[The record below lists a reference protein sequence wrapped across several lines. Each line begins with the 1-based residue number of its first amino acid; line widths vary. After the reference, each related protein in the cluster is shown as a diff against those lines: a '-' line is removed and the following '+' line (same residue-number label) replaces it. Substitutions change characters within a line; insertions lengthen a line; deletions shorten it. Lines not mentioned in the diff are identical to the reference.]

1 MIEQVPKALNLR
13 VPLLGR
19 HIDNVAIGELADRL
33 KQARGIKGTDIQLA
47 VELLHAPN
55 VLVLVSA
62 KARSQAGNTAL
73 GELDGGI
80 ANDELHVL
88 VLVHA
93 IDVNRLLKIGIHKRA
108 VNAAHAALAALFG
121 VGFVEQDALESNLLV
136 VIFTDIEVVVVD
148 DEVGSARTG
157 AVGIDAKA
165 VLCFVRLLIANN
177 GSPRIAAVGVLVATD
192 HGKRLHGIIIGSVL
206 GRTGADGRI
215 EMAIVRDHIPNGA
228 AVDAVLIA
236 NRRIVKQ
243 RLRVSNLGEA
253 VLALRGVRR
262 RQDCRYK
269 ITVRV
274 FTHITDDELAIMDAH
289 AADTGRNA
297 LLVGSTVILHA
308 RKALIDNFPLI
319 RLRIDLIYSRQAAF
333 AAIGSDAA
341 AEIELALI
349 AHGIAEQ
356 RSDAVERIREQ
367 QLGLTGLGIDLDQD
381 AAAVLVGRAVLL
393 LLSIEEGAVKHGLQR
408 QAHGLGIKGIAQ
420 RAVHERQR
428 VAHRRIAGAHIKP
441 VTIARSRPS
450 VALAA
455 IAFVVGRI
463 TIGARN
469 GNGTATLVVDD
480 AIRLRRSYRRMRE
493 LFKGIPISRIVGNGT
508 RSVFGMRRQRRYQD
522 SGKRCHQAKCSH
534 SSHKAITSPVL
545 KPSFSI
551 LHFCPRLIAI

>member
-13 VPLLGR
+13 VPLLRR

-73 GELDGGI
+73 GEHVGGI

-93 IDVNRLLKIGIHKRA
+93 IDVDRLLKIGIHKRA
-108 VNAAHAALAALFG
+108 VDAAHAALAALFG

-136 VIFTDIEVVVVD
+136 VVFTDIEVVVVD
-148 DEVGSARTG
+148 DEVGSTRTG
-157 AVGIDAKA
+157 AGRIDAKA
-165 VLCFVRLLIANN
+165 VLCTVRFVANN
-177 GSPRIAAVGVLVATD
+177 RSPRIAAVGVLVATD
-192 HGKRLHGIIIGSVL
+192 HGKRLHGIIIGSIL

-262 RQDCRYK
+262 RQDCRHK

-308 RKALIDNFPLI
+308 RKALIDNFPII

-333 AAIGSDAA
+333 AAIGPDAT

-356 RSDAVERIREQ
+356 RTDAVERFRE
-367 QLGLTGLGIDLDQD
+367 
-381 AAAVLVGRAVLL
+381 
-393 LLSIEEGAVKHGLQR
+393 
-408 QAHGLGIKGIAQ
+408 
-420 RAVHERQR
+420 
-428 VAHRRIAGAHIKP
+428 
-441 VTIARSRPS
+441 
-450 VALAA
+450 
-455 IAFVVGRI
+455 
-463 TIGARN
+463 
-469 GNGTATLVVDD
+469 
-480 AIRLRRSYRRMRE
+480 
-493 LFKGIPISRIVGNGT
+493 
-508 RSVFGMRRQRRYQD
+508 
-522 SGKRCHQAKCSH
+522 
-534 SSHKAITSPVL
+534 
-545 KPSFSI
+545 
-551 LHFCPRLIAI
+551 